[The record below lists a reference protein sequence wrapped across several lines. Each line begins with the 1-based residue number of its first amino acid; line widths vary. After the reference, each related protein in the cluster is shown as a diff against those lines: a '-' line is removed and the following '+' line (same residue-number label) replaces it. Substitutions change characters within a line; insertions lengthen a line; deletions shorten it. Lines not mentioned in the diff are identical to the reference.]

1 MSEIIDLNK
10 TVFRKNSFDK
20 LVDKNFK
27 SLVPPPASNTEFTIT
42 DFFELYE
49 SLFFQIPKEGD
60 IESHRYI
67 LNKTASY
74 LGVPVGDEIDIQALL
89 NEITSL
95 RQELLDANKTL
106 VNLNKK

>member
-10 TVFRKNSFDK
+10 TVFGKNSFDK
-20 LVDKNFK
+20 LVDKSFK
-27 SLVPPPASNTEFTIT
+27 SLVPPSTTNTEFTIT

-49 SLFFQIPKEGD
+49 SLFYQIPKEGD

-74 LGVPVGDEIDIQALL
+74 LGVPMGDEIDIQALL
-89 NEITSL
+89 NEITLL

>member
-10 TVFRKNSFDK
+10 TVFGKNSFDK

-27 SLVPPPASNTEFTIT
+27 SLVPPSTTNTEFTIT

-49 SLFFQIPKEGD
+49 SLFYQIPKEGE

-67 LNKTASY
+67 LNKTADY